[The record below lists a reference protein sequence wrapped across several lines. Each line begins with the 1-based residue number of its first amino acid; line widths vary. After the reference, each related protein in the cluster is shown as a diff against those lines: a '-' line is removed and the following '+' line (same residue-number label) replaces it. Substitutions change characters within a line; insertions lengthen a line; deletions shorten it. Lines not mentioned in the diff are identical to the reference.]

1 MEAIHEN
8 LDDEAKEKLCEAAKK
23 RMKTI
28 CQNLDEEA
36 KEKIKVA
43 A

>member
-8 LDDEAKEKLCEAAKK
+8 LDDEAKEKLYEAAKK